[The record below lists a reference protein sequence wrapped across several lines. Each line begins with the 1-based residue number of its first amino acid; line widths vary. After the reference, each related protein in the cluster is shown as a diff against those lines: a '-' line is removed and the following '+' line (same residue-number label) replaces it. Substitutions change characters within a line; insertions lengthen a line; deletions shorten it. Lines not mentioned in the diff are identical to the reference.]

1 MHFNLADLFECVVDT
16 VPANEALICGD
27 RRLTYKELDERANRL
42 AHWLIDHGIGT
53 GDHVGLYLWNGT
65 EYLEGMLACFK
76 IRAVPINVNFRYLEE
91 ELAYLFDDADLVAL
105 IHHRDFTPRI
115 QNIMG
120 TLPKLKIFLAV
131 EDGSSIDFRTIGS
144 VDYEDAL
151 ASASSARGFPE
162 RSPDDTYI
170 IYTGGT
176 TGMPKGVV
184 WRQED
189 IFFGAMGGGNATG
202 ENIRSPEE
210 LPEIVKKTD
219 RGTSFPIAP
228 LMHNAAQWTAFIT
241 LFGGQCVVLSSQRHF
256 DPEET
261 WKLAAREKVNVISIV
276 GDAMGR
282 PLAEALERI
291 QEGLDLST
299 LVVIGS
305 GGAVFSQPVKA
316 LLKRLLPRVIL
327 VDGFGASETGL
338 QGVGLID
345 TTRAGN
351 PSFTMSANSTVF
363 DEDNTPS
370 QPGSGKPG
378 RLAMSGHIP
387 LGYYKDE
394 TKTATTFVTIEG
406 KRWVLPGDIGTVEE
420 DGTIRV
426 LGRAS
431 TTINS
436 GGEKIF
442 PEEVEAALKSHPAV
456 FDALV
461 VGIPDERFG
470 ERVAAVV
477 QARAGMSLTL
487 EGVAE
492 HAHSKL
498 AGFKVPRELHLV
510 DEIVRAPSGKP
521 NYLWAKRIVRGSK
534 HQA

>member
-16 VPANEALICGD
+16 VPANEALVCGD
-27 RRLTYKELDERANRL
+27 RRLTYIELDERANRL
-42 AHWLIDHGIGT
+42 AHWLRRQGLGV

-91 ELAYLFDDADLVAL
+91 ELAHLFDDADLVAL
-105 IHHRDFTPRI
+105 IHHQEFTPRI
-115 QNIMG
+115 QNILG
-120 TLPKLKIFLAV
+120 RLPRLKTFLSV
-131 EDGSSIDFRTIGS
+131 QDGSSFDPSTIGS
-144 VDYEDAL
+144 IDYEDAL
-151 ASASSARGFPE
+151 ASGSPARGFPE
-162 RSPDDTYI
+162 RSPDDRYI

-202 ENIRSPEE
+202 ENIRRPEE
-210 LPEIVKKTD
+210 LPEIIKKTG

-228 LMHNAAQWTAFIT
+228 LMHNAAQWTAFIS
-241 LFGGQCVVLSSQRHF
+241 LFEGQRVVLSSQMHF

-261 WKLAAREKVNVISIV
+261 WRLAAREKVNVISIV

-282 PLAEALERI
+282 PLAEALQRI
-291 QEGLDLST
+291 QEGLDLSA

-316 LLKRLLPRVIL
+316 FLKRLLPRVVL

-345 TTRAGN
+345 TSRAGN

-363 DEDNTPS
+363 DEDNTPI
-370 QPGSGKPG
+370 QPGSEKPG

-387 LGYYKDE
+387 LGYYGDE
-394 TKTATTFVTIEG
+394 TKTAATFVTIQG
-406 KRWVLPGDIGTVEE
+406 RRWVLPGDIGTVEK

-426 LGRAS
+426 LGRGS

-442 PEEVEAALKSHPAV
+442 PEEVEATLKSHPAV

-461 VGIPDERFG
+461 VGVPDERFG
-470 ERVAAVV
+470 QRIAAVV
-477 QARAGMSLTL
+477 QARAGMCLTL
-487 EGVAE
+487 DDVA
-492 HAHSKL
+492 AHVRTKI

-510 DEIVRAPSGKP
+510 DQIARAPSGKP
-521 NYLWAKRIVRGSK
+521 NYLWAQRIVTDKRR
-534 HQA
+534 